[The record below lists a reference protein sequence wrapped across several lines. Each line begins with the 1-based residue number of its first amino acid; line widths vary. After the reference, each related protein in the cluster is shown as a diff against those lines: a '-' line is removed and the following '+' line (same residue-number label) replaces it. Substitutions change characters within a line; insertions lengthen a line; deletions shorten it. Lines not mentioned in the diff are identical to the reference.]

1 MSELYKLPAGWEWKK
16 LGDFVSIKGGKRLP
30 KGEKLRETKTDY
42 PYIRVADFNNF
53 NSIDINSVQYISK
66 EVFDKIKNYTISKD
80 DIYISIAG
88 TIGKTGVIPVS
99 LDGANLTENAAKI
112 VFDISEYNQS
122 FLVYFTTTFTFL
134 DQIGLATKT
143 VAMPKLALTRLKN
156 VQIPLPPLAEQK
168 LIVAKLDSLFGKIDK
183 AIELHQQNI
192 TNANTLMASTLYKTF
207 KKLEGE
213 YSKQKIESFSKVGT
227 GVTPLKSRKDYYNGS
242 INWITSKATG
252 YDFVTEAEMFIT
264 DFAIKECRLKVYPK
278 GTLVVALYG
287 QGKTR
292 GQVTELLIESATNQ
306 AVATIVVDKNQ
317 NNKYLKFFLKKSYL
331 DLREKA
337 SGGTQANLNLTIIK
351 NIEVPL
357 PPLQTQQQTVEYLDS
372 IATKVDKIK
381 QLNEQKLENL
391 KALKASILD
400 KAFRGEL

>member
-16 LGDFVSIKGGKRLP
+16 LETVLDVQNGYAFDSKLFNESKGMPLIRIRDLKNGYNTEVKFSGYYDEKFVVKKGDFLIGMDGDFICYVWKGMQALLNQRVCRLINFSEALEP
-30 KGEKLRETKTDY
+30 KYVFYG
-42 PYIRVADFNNF
+42 
-53 NSIDINSVQYISK
+53 INKYLTEIHRITSYVTVKHISSK
-66 EVFDKIKNYTISKD
+66 QIKNI
-80 DIYISIAG
+80 
-88 TIGKTGVIPVS
+88 
-99 LDGANLTENAAKI
+99 E
-112 VFDISEYNQS
+112 F
-122 FLVYFTTTFTFL
+122 
-134 DQIGLATKT
+134 
-143 VAMPKLALTRLKN
+143 
-156 VQIPLPPLAEQK
+156 PLPPLAEQK
-168 LIVAKLDSLFGKIDK
+168 RIVAKLDSLFEKIDK

-192 TNANTLMASTLYKTF
+192 TNTNTLMASTLDKTF

-252 YDFVTEAEMFIT
+252 YDFVTEAEMLIT
-264 DFAIKECRLKVYPK
+264 DFAIKECRLKIYPK

-337 SGGTQANLNLTIIK
+337 SGGTQANLNLTIMK

-357 PPLQTQQQTVEYLDS
+357 PPLPIQQQTVEYLDS

-381 QLNEQKLENL
+381 QLNEQKLESL